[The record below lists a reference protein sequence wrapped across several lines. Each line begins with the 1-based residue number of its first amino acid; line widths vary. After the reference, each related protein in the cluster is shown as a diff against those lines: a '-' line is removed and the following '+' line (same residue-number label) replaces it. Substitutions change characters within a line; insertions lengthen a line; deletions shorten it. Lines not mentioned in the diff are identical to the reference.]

1 MRKFFTLIELL
12 VVVAIIAI
20 LASMLLP
27 ALQKAREKAKTISCK
42 NNLKQVGLAYFMY
55 LDEYD
60 DFLPANA
67 NPDTTKYDT
76 WSKYLNAYL
85 KGPMSFHCPS
95 APPFPGNSSDFK
107 GTCYTYGTEN
117 RNAFTKIQKVRN
129 GGRPNFYPL
138 AADSSHTSYKLGGS
152 RPYYQCRYFVYTD
165 KPTHPP
171 ASDGC
176 VFLRHGSLAN
186 VLFGDGRVESLGKAS
201 LQSVPYQWK
210 SDGGLRVWVV
220 AGFADF

>member
-67 NPDTTKYDT
+67 NPNTGYNF
-76 WSKYLNAYL
+76 WSSYLTAYL
-85 KGPMSFHCPS
+85 KDAMSFHCPS
-95 APPFPGNSSDFK
+95 APPFPGSSDF
-107 GTCYTYGTEN
+107 YPVYAYGTGE
-117 RNAFTKIQKVRN
+117 RRGFTKIQKVRN
-129 GGRPNFYPL
+129 RNPNFYPL
-138 AADSSHTSYKLGGS
+138 VADSSHTGYNLGGS
-152 RPYYQCRYFVYTD
+152 KPYWQYWNLDYTD
-165 KPTHPP
+165 NLTAAP
-171 ASDGC
+171 ASKGC
-176 VFLRHGSLAN
+176 VFLRHGALAN
-186 VLFGDGRVESLGKAS
+186 VLCGDGRVESLSKAS
-201 LQSVPYQWK
+201 LRNVPYQWK
-210 SDGGLRVWVV
+210 VSSGNLRVWVV

>member
-60 DFLPANA
+60 DFLPANG
-67 NPDTTKYDT
+67 NPNTGYNL
-76 WSKYLNAYL
+76 WSSYLTAYL
-85 KGPMSFHCPS
+85 KDAMSFHCPS
-95 APPFPGNSSDFK
+95 APPFPGNSNFNDN
-107 GTCYTYGTEN
+107 YTYGTEE
-117 RNAFTKIQKVRN
+117 RRGFTKIQKVRN
-129 GGRPNFYPL
+129 GNPNFYPL
-138 AADSSHTSYKLGGS
+138 AADSSHTDYNLATNV
-152 RPYYQCRYFVYTD
+152 PYWQFWYLDYTD
-165 KPTHPP
+165 NLTAAP
-171 ASDGC
+171 ASKGC
-176 VFLRHGSLAN
+176 VFLRHGALAN
-186 VLFGDGRVESLGKAS
+186 VLCGDGRVESLGKAS
-201 LQSVPYQWK
+201 LRNVPYQWK
-210 SDGGLRVWVV
+210 VSGNLRVWVV